1 MSALAPGHVLVLL
14 RKVPETQVV
23 VDLGKCRRFVVHPPY
38 NCRRAL
44 DPGIPWRPI
53 PKIFWLSPDGLWF
66 EEGGHEFEIG
76 KVFYVERHPVHITHH
91 FLIMNKPLPSKL
103 APYRD
108 QATGENYFK
117 WLNQQA
123 IKPDESCSDSIDTR
137 EKPTWNADK
146 RTLSYRGTEYRRF
159 LRTASRVIELFNAF
173 ESSSWTSAKLDE
185 RRNPAD
191 VRKKVNDALGTRNA
205 GFTIERDRTNHDC
218 LIWKEK
224 LPRHGR

>member
-14 RKVPETQVV
+14 SKVPETQVV
-23 VDLGKCRRFVVHPPY
+23 VDLGKCLRFVVHPPY
-38 NCRRAL
+38 NRRRAL

-53 PKIFWLSPDGLWF
+53 PKIFRLSPDGLWF

-117 WLNQQA
+117 WRNQQA
-123 IKPDESCSDSIDTR
+123 IKPDESCSDSITTQKKPGAKARAKIVEFFNNNPKPEWKLLEEIRLGVGSTSDRVTR
-137 EKPTWNADK
+137 NRLNELVREGKMEPRKGQGLW
-146 RTLSYRGTEYRRF
+146 R
-159 LRTASRVIELFNAF
+159 LRTSTVLV
-173 ESSSWTSAKLDE
+173 
-185 RRNPAD
+185 P
-191 VRKKVNDALGTRNA
+191 
-205 GFTIERDRTNHDC
+205 C
-218 LIWKEK
+218 
-224 LPRHGR
+224 